1 MAVKKDKNIQNLDT
15 VGAYYQPVTPSQP
28 ASTPKTTSVGG
39 TTKTPKAMA
48 AGLNDQNKYFV
59 DDMGNT
65 ASPTDSTNEAYLR
78 ALYSKP
84 IQGQLP
90 QNNNTAGG
98 GGGAGGSGGGGGGG
112 YGGYYIP
119 TYTSPTAGAQYSYGG
134 TRPTWSWDQTE
145 PTYSWNQQ
153 APTWSWDDSGRP
165 GAFEWDDSG
174 RPGEFTYDQAA
185 PAYTNAYQDKINA
198 MVDQILNRPNFS
210 YDYTQDPLYAQYA
223 DAYTRNGTQAMN
235 DTLAQVSARTGGLAS
250 SYASNAAQ
258 QQYNSY
264 MSALNDKIP
273 ELYQLAYGMYQ
284 DQGNTMRN
292 NLSML
297 QGLENTDYGRYVD
310 ALNQYNTDRNLA
322 YNVWNSGLNQY
333 NNDRNFAYNQYADQ
347 LAQYNQDRNFSYG
360 QYQDALNQYNTD
372 RNFSYGQY
380 QDALNQY
387 NNNRNFDYGV
397 YADAL
402 SQYNTDRNWDYNLWA
417 DNIARQ
423 EAAAKAAYN
432 SQVAQARAAAGGSG
446 SSGSSNVIEE
456 QNADWNSPY
465 NDLRAAGIKTEEEA
479 MSYLID
485 VRGYNAT
492 TAAALAKGFYST
504 MNNGSS
510 NQSANRQTPKTEQ
523 QRAREAYN
531 EDPDQ
536 YDYGVWSTPSGYEFM
551 GKTYKDKNSV
561 MNAVASANISNDTY
575 LNALGMMLTNGI
587 ISQAEYNELK
597 PKK

>member
-15 VGAYYQPVTPSQP
+15 VGAYEKPVTPPEQ
-28 ASTPKTTSVGG
+28 PKTNAFFDNA
-39 TTKTPKAMA
+39 KNLM
-48 AGLNDQNKYFV
+48 QQY
-59 DDMGNT
+59 
-65 ASPTDSTNEAYLR
+65 SPTNMANTIATAAKETYDKY
-78 ALYSKP
+78 YKKP
-84 IQGQLP
+84 DNLGDNTGD
-90 QNNNTAGG
+90 NN
-98 GGGAGGSGGGGGGG
+98 
-112 YGGYYIP
+112 GYYIP
-119 TYTSPTAGAQYSYGG
+119 TYTSPTAGAQYSYNG
-134 TRPTWSWDQTE
+134 TRPTWNGYQGVE
-145 PTYSWNQQ
+145 PTYTWDQQ

-185 PAYTNAYQDKINA
+185 PAYTNAYQDRINA

-264 MSALNDKIP
+264 MNALNDKIP

-284 DQGNTMRN
+284 DEGNTMRN

-297 QGLENTDYGRYVD
+297 QGLENTDYGRYMD
-310 ALNQYNTDRNLA
+310 ALGQYNTDRNLA

-333 NNDRNFAYNQYADQ
+333 NQDRNFAYNQYADQ

-360 QYQDALNQYNTD
+360 QYQDALNQYNND
-372 RNFSYGQY
+372 RNFSFDQY
-380 QDALNQY
+380 QTALNQY

-402 SQYNTDRNWDYNLWA
+402 SQYNTDRSWDYNLWA

-432 SQVAQARAAAGGSG
+432 SQVAQAKAAAGSG
-446 SSGSSNVIEE
+446 SSGSGSNATSD
-456 QNADWNSPY
+456 QARWQDPY
-465 NDLRAAGIKTEEEA
+465 ALLKAQGITDEGQA
-479 MSYLID
+479 LSYLNYLGID
-485 VRGYNAT
+485 NAKDI
-492 TAAALAKGFYST
+492 AKAYASWA
-504 MNNGSS
+504 SS
-510 NQSANRQTPKTEQ
+510 NTSSNSNSGDIEVRNT
-523 QRAREAYN
+523 
-531 EDPDQ
+531 
-536 YDYGVWSTPSGYEFM
+536 SSGYTFM
-551 GKTYKDKNSV
+551 GKEYKNLNSL
-561 MNAVASANISNDTY
+561 ASAINNANLSNSDKQRVRES
-575 LNALGMMLTNGI
+575 LLRNGVLTDE
-587 ISQAEYNELK
+587 EYNQLY
-597 PKK
+597 